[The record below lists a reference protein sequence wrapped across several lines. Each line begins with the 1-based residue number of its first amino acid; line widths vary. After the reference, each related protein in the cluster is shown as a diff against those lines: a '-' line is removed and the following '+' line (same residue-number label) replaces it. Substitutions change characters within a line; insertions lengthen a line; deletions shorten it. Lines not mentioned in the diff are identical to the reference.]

1 MRVVLLLEVG
11 TSLEFMKG
19 GEGDRRMKL
28 WEGDYVCFLMI
39 LNVSLVE

>member
-1 MRVVLLLEVG
+1 MIVELLLDVG

-19 GEGDRRMKL
+19 GEGDRRMKM

-39 LNVSLVE
+39 LDVSLVE